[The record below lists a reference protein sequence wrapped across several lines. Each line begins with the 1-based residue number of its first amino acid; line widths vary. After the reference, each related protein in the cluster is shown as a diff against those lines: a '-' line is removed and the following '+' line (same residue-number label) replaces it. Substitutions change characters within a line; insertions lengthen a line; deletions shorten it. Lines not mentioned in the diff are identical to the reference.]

1 MALGGISVT
10 WNSAV
15 PSVTSQAGV
24 GYQDLQSI
32 KSTLQQVMDSEH
44 VFESTGG
51 SNTGIHRKGSAVVF
65 YGASSAI
72 SSTDTN
78 GRLMIDSTNSRLF
91 HVGSGDTRLLG
102 GQYVPLMTPLS
113 VTGNTVA
120 SKITQCF
127 AMESSQFTFLN
138 ASTSTTITLQN
149 TYVSAVAFVQQIPSA
164 TAPATAT
171 GVLLP
176 GLVTGNSL
184 PIYNS
189 SNGTAT
195 GVSSTTTGLF
205 NLLVIGIKAL

>member
-1 MALGGISVT
+1 MALGGISTT

-205 NLLVIGIKAL
+205 NLLVVGIKAL